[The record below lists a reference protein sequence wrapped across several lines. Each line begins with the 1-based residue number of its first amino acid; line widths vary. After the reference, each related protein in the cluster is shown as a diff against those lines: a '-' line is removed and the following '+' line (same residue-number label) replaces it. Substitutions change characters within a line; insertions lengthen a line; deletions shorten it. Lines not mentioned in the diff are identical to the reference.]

1 MSVYLIHCIRSLL
14 TYSVLTLTPVKMWFA
29 PEVCNKTVHLVTPAV
44 LKKLNMSS
52 SNSKQKIVSL
62 LISWSMILF
71 CSDAVSLFIRQVWTG
86 PHITFFNFSFSLIRS
101 VAQWYKHAIF
111 FFSILIFCWCDGRLT
126 IACLGWSKGA
136 GLPYERSW
144 QDREKWD
151 THILNAQWRKFS
163 YWRCMRFVS
172 LETWKN
178 FLGKVDQ

>member
-1 MSVYLIHCIRSLL
+1 MICPRSVWQ
-14 TYSVLTLTPVKMWFA
+14 K
-29 PEVCNKTVHLVTPAV
+29 VHLVTPAV

-111 FFSILIFCWCDGRLT
+111 FFQYTYFLLMWWSLNHRLLRVIEGRWTAIREVLTGQGKMRHTHTERIVKEIFLLKMQAICPPGNFT
-126 IACLGWSKGA
+126 
-136 GLPYERSW
+136 
-144 QDREKWD
+144 
-151 THILNAQWRKFS
+151 
-163 YWRCMRFVS
+163 
-172 LETWKN
+172 N
-178 FLGKVDQ
+178 FLRKSGPIEL